1 MDGVADGWYRLG
13 GDIDMDRMQ
22 DMESFEYMD
31 DGWGKDGGYG
41 IFYEMVG
48 VDLEKGVIIPFA
60 KHNVVVDLSSSQV
73 DNILLSYNII
83 HTI

>member
-22 DMESFEYMD
+22 DMESVEYMD

-41 IFYEMVG
+41 IFYEMRG
-48 VDLEKGVIIPFA
+48 R
-60 KHNVVVDLSSSQV
+60 
-73 DNILLSYNII
+73 
-83 HTI
+83 